1 MLDDALIEGKI
12 HSRHE
17 FEIKRPGGEKL
28 WLGCSSSMVND
39 EKGEG
44 MGAVLL
50 MIDLTEIRRLQ
61 EISSYAE
68 KMASLGE
75 MAAGLAHEI
84 RNSFAAIL
92 GFANLI
98 RKASSKND
106 DAVPLVNSLKEE
118 ATAAEE
124 LLSRFL
130 NFARPLD
137 LQPEPVDI
145 NEIIRFDT
153 FGAVRPLS
161 ENINLIYSV
170 DDNIPPLNAD
180 PTLIRQ
186 ALSNLILNAC
196 EAMPEGGDIIIDVD
210 REEKRLEGRH
220 DELLISIIDSGNG
233 IDPEIKGKM
242 FNPFFSTKADG
253 TGLGL
258 ALVKKIVILHQ
269 GWIEVQSKP
278 GKGTKITVHLP
289 YFDITE
295 LTQNNRQ
302 IDKHYSSSP
311 A

>member
-1 MLDDALIEGKI
+1 
-12 HSRHE
+12 
-17 FEIKRPGGEKL
+17 
-28 WLGCSSSMVND
+28 MVND

-106 DAVPLVNSLKEE
+106 DAVPLVSSLKDE

-153 FGAVRPLS
+153 FGAVRRIPL
-161 ENINLIYSV
+161 
-170 DDNIPPLNAD
+170 
-180 PTLIRQ
+180 
-186 ALSNLILNAC
+186 
-196 EAMPEGGDIIIDVD
+196 
-210 REEKRLEGRH
+210 
-220 DELLISIIDSGNG
+220 
-233 IDPEIKGKM
+233 
-242 FNPFFSTKADG
+242 
-253 TGLGL
+253 
-258 ALVKKIVILHQ
+258 
-269 GWIEVQSKP
+269 
-278 GKGTKITVHLP
+278 
-289 YFDITE
+289 
-295 LTQNNRQ
+295 
-302 IDKHYSSSP
+302 
-311 A
+311 